1 MGDNMESL
9 EGGCVIV
16 ANGRFPSAELPLRL
30 LKEAKTIIACDGAVK
45 TLYEKGIH
53 PDAIV
58 GDLDSIPAGLR
69 ERYADRIHHVE
80 DQEINDLT
88 KSVRFAHTQ
97 GYREVLILGATGLRE
112 DHTLGNI
119 SLLMDYAH
127 LFKRVEM
134 LSDYGLFTPILETT
148 TFASYPGQQI
158 SIFVLYPEGEISTEG
173 LHWPI
178 RRRKLTSWWQGTL
191 NEALGDQ
198 FTVTLSPDCRVIIY
212 REASHTKNSPEKYH
226 YFPGPLHPLNFTCL
240 NKKRSLPY
248 QADNF

>member
-1 MGDNMESL
+1 MGDNTEVK
-9 EGGCVIV
+9 ERGCVIV

-30 LKEAKTIIACDGAVK
+30 LKEAKTIIACDG
-45 TLYEKGIH
+45 
-53 PDAIV
+53 
-58 GDLDSIPAGLR
+58 GDLDSIPADLR
-69 ERYADRIHHVE
+69 KRYADRIHHVE
-80 DQEINDLT
+80 DQEINDLS
-88 KSVRFAHTQ
+88 KSIRFAHAQ

-119 SLLMDYAH
+119 SLLMEYAP

-173 LHWPI
+173 LRWPI
-178 RRRKLTSWWQGTL
+178 CQRKLTSWWQGTL
-191 NEALGDQ
+191 NEALGNQ

-212 REASHTKNSPEKYH
+212 REAPHTKK
-226 YFPGPLHPLNFTCL
+226 
-240 NKKRSLPY
+240 
-248 QADNF
+248 

>member
-1 MGDNMESL
+1 MGDNTEVK
-9 EGGCVIV
+9 ERGCVIV

-97 GYREVLILGATGLRE
+97 GYREVLRRKSPIRY
-112 DHTLGNI
+112 DHTSSFQTFHII
-119 SLLMDYAH
+119 SH
-127 LFKRVEM
+127 NSKFIIQN
-134 LSDYGLFTPILETT
+134 S
-148 TFASYPGQQI
+148 
-158 SIFVLYPEGEISTEG
+158 
-173 LHWPI
+173 
-178 RRRKLTSWWQGTL
+178 
-191 NEALGDQ
+191 
-198 FTVTLSPDCRVIIY
+198 SPFFRQ
-212 REASHTKNSPEKYH
+212 
-226 YFPGPLHPLNFTCL
+226 L
-240 NKKRSLPY
+240 
-248 QADNF
+248 

>member
-148 TFASYPGQQI
+148 TFASY
-158 SIFVLYPEGEISTEG
+158 
-173 LHWPI
+173 
-178 RRRKLTSWWQGTL
+178 
-191 NEALGDQ
+191 LGDRKS
-198 FTVTLSPDCRVIIY
+198 VV
-212 REASHTKNSPEKYH
+212 
-226 YFPGPLHPLNFTCL
+226 
-240 NKKRSLPY
+240 
-248 QADNF
+248 

>member
-1 MGDNMESL
+1 MESL

-127 LFKRVEM
+127 LFKRVGGDVIRLWPFHSYLRNNNLRF
-134 LSDYGLFTPILETT
+134 LSGTT
-148 TFASYPGQQI
+148 N
-158 SIFVLYPEGEISTEG
+158 
-173 LHWPI
+173 LH
-178 RRRKLTSWWQGTL
+178 
-191 NEALGDQ
+191 
-198 FTVTLSPDCRVIIY
+198 F
-212 REASHTKNSPEKYH
+212 
-226 YFPGPLHPLNFTCL
+226 
-240 NKKRSLPY
+240 RSLSRRG
-248 QADNF
+248 D

>member
-119 SLLMDYAH
+119 SLLMEYAP

-173 LHWPI
+173 LRWPI
-178 RRRKLTSWWQGTL
+178 RRRKLTSW
-191 NEALGDQ
+191 
-198 FTVTLSPDCRVIIY
+198 
-212 REASHTKNSPEKYH
+212 
-226 YFPGPLHPLNFTCL
+226 
-240 NKKRSLPY
+240 
-248 QADNF
+248 

>member
-1 MGDNMESL
+1 MGDNTEVK
-9 EGGCVIV
+9 ERGCVIV

-30 LKEAKTIIACDGAVK
+30 LKEAKTIIAAEM
-45 TLYEKGIH
+45 LLSEKF
-53 PDAIV
+53 DEFMA
-58 GDLDSIPAGLR
+58 DLR
-69 ERYADRIHHVE
+69 KRYADRIHHVE
-80 DQEINDLT
+80 DQEINDLS
-88 KSVRFAHTQ
+88 KSIRFAHAQ

-127 LFKRVEM
+127 LFTQVEM
-134 LSDYGLFTPILETT
+134 LSDYGLFTPILKTT

-173 LHWPI
+173 LRWPI
-178 RRRKLTSWWQGTL
+178 CQRKLTSWWQGTL

-212 REASHTKNSPEKYH
+212 REASHTKE
-226 YFPGPLHPLNFTCL
+226 
-240 NKKRSLPY
+240 
-248 QADNF
+248 

>member
-1 MGDNMESL
+1 MESL
-9 EGGCVIV
+9 EGGCVSV

-148 TFASYPGQQI
+148 SFASYPGQQI
-158 SIFVLYPEGEISTEG
+158 SIFVLYPEGEICTEG
-173 LHWPI
+173 LRWFFCC
-178 RRRKLTSWWQGTL
+178 RLFSFWWHG
-191 NEALGDQ
+191 AL
-198 FTVTLSPDCRVIIY
+198 
-212 REASHTKNSPEKYH
+212 
-226 YFPGPLHPLNFTCL
+226 
-240 NKKRSLPY
+240 
-248 QADNF
+248 

>member
-1 MGDNMESL
+1 MESL

-58 GDLDSIPAGLR
+58 GDLDSIPA
-69 ERYADRIHHVE
+69 
-80 DQEINDLT
+80 DLT

-173 LHWPI
+173 LRWPI

-212 REASHTKNSPEKYH
+212 REASHTKE
-226 YFPGPLHPLNFTCL
+226 
-240 NKKRSLPY
+240 
-248 QADNF
+248 

>member
-1 MGDNMESL
+1 MESL

-97 GYREVLILGATGLRE
+97 GYREVLILGATGLCPLIQAGGDVIRLWPF
-112 DHTLGNI
+112 HSYLRNNN
-119 SLLMDYAH
+119 LR
-127 LFKRVEM
+127 F
-134 LSDYGLFTPILETT
+134 LSGTT
-148 TFASYPGQQI
+148 N
-158 SIFVLYPEGEISTEG
+158 
-173 LHWPI
+173 LH
-178 RRRKLTSWWQGTL
+178 
-191 NEALGDQ
+191 
-198 FTVTLSPDCRVIIY
+198 F
-212 REASHTKNSPEKYH
+212 
-226 YFPGPLHPLNFTCL
+226 
-240 NKKRSLPY
+240 RSLSRRG
-248 QADNF
+248 D

>member
-1 MGDNMESL
+1 MESL

-112 DHTLGNI
+112 DHTLEI
-119 SLLMDYAH
+119 YPS
-127 LFKRVEM
+127 
-134 LSDYGLFTPILETT
+134 YGLCPLIQAGGDVIRLWPFHSYLRNNNLRFLSGTT
-148 TFASYPGQQI
+148 N
-158 SIFVLYPEGEISTEG
+158 
-173 LHWPI
+173 LH
-178 RRRKLTSWWQGTL
+178 
-191 NEALGDQ
+191 
-198 FTVTLSPDCRVIIY
+198 F
-212 REASHTKNSPEKYH
+212 
-226 YFPGPLHPLNFTCL
+226 
-240 NKKRSLPY
+240 RSLSRR
-248 QADNF
+248 D

>member
-148 TFASYPGQQI
+148 TFR
-158 SIFVLYPEGEISTEG
+158 
-173 LHWPI
+173 WPI

-212 REASHTKNSPEKYH
+212 REASHTKE
-226 YFPGPLHPLNFTCL
+226 
-240 NKKRSLPY
+240 
-248 QADNF
+248 

>member
-1 MGDNMESL
+1 MGDNTEVK
-9 EGGCVIV
+9 ERGCVIV

-58 GDLDSIPAGLR
+58 GDLDSIPADLR
-69 ERYADRIHHVE
+69 KRYADQIHHVE
-80 DQEINDLT
+80 DQEINDLS
-88 KSVRFAHTQ
+88 KSIRFAHAQ

-119 SLLMDYAH
+119 SLLMEYAP

-158 SIFVLYPEGEISTEG
+158 SPSG
-173 LHWPI
+173 
-178 RRRKLTSWWQGTL
+178 
-191 NEALGDQ
+191 
-198 FTVTLSPDCRVIIY
+198 
-212 REASHTKNSPEKYH
+212 
-226 YFPGPLHPLNFTCL
+226 
-240 NKKRSLPY
+240 
-248 QADNF
+248 

>member
-80 DQEINDLT
+80 DQE
-88 KSVRFAHTQ
+88 
-97 GYREVLILGATGLRE
+97 
-112 DHTLGNI
+112 
-119 SLLMDYAH
+119 
-127 LFKRVEM
+127 
-134 LSDYGLFTPILETT
+134 TT
-148 TFASYPGQQI
+148 TSPNPSVSPMPKAIKKF
-158 SIFVLYPEGEISTEG
+158 LY
-173 LHWPI
+173 
-178 RRRKLTSWWQGTL
+178 
-191 NEALGDQ
+191 
-198 FTVTLSPDCRVIIY
+198 
-212 REASHTKNSPEKYH
+212 
-226 YFPGPLHPLNFTCL
+226 
-240 NKKRSLPY
+240 
-248 QADNF
+248 

>member
-97 GYREVLILGATGLRE
+97 GSYIGKY
-112 DHTLGNI
+112 I
-119 SLLMDYAH
+119 PS
-127 LFKRVEM
+127 
-134 LSDYGLFTPILETT
+134 YGLYPLIQAGGDVIRLWPFHSYLRNNNLRFLSGTT
-148 TFASYPGQQI
+148 N
-158 SIFVLYPEGEISTEG
+158 
-173 LHWPI
+173 LH
-178 RRRKLTSWWQGTL
+178 
-191 NEALGDQ
+191 
-198 FTVTLSPDCRVIIY
+198 F
-212 REASHTKNSPEKYH
+212 
-226 YFPGPLHPLNFTCL
+226 
-240 NKKRSLPY
+240 RSLSRRG
-248 QADNF
+248 D

>member
-112 DHTLGNI
+112 GK
-119 SLLMDYAH
+119 AAV
-127 LFKRVEM
+127 FRVR
-134 LSDYGLFTPILETT
+134 SQ
-148 TFASYPGQQI
+148 PG
-158 SIFVLYPEGEISTEG
+158 
-173 LHWPI
+173 
-178 RRRKLTSWWQGTL
+178 RRLPPSAPC
-191 NEALGDQ
+191 ALGM
-198 FTVTLSPDCRVIIY
+198 P
-212 REASHTKNSPEKYH
+212 P
-226 YFPGPLHPLNFTCL
+226 PG
-240 NKKRSLPY
+240 KS
-248 QADNF
+248 